1 MQCRTLEVASR
12 LWCSV
17 DKKLQKVQGHYIVD
31 TFSLQV
37 ISQETDG
44 VSTTKILQF
53 LWLESWLIESE
64 TELASLLDL
73 SSQSGRPHVSL
84 HEAF

>member
-1 MQCRTLEVASR
+1 VVFSRQKASESPRSLHCYYMVVA
-12 LWCSV
+12 CCC
-17 DKKLQKVQGHYIVD
+17 IVD